1 VLDPRTG
8 PAQVVL
14 TASIARRYYLDGRSK
29 VEIAEEFG
37 ISRFK
42 VARLIDVARTSGL
55 VRIEIRAEGEIDVD
69 LSARL
74 RDRYGLLHSIVV
86 DTPEDDAQALR
97 EHVARAAAHLLA
109 EIITPR
115 DVLGL
120 AWARS
125 VSAMARALPRLP
137 GTPVVQLTGALSLA
151 DRHDTSVDVVRDVA
165 AASGGVAHC
174 FYSPLTV
181 ADAATARAL
190 RQQPDVARAFE
201 QLPLVTKAVA
211 GVGRWEAGQ
220 STLYDSS
227 SDEDRAALRD
237 LGVCA
242 DISGVFVAAD
252 GRPVQTELA
261 ERMIAITAEQ
271 MQAIPEVVV
280 VPYGVR
286 KAPAVRAALRSR
298 LVDGIVT
305 HTGLARAVLAEP

>member
-29 VEIAEEFG
+29 IEIAEEFG

-109 EIITPR
+109 EIITPG

-137 GTPVVQLTGALSLA
+137 GTPVVQLTGALSLS

-165 AASGGVAHC
+165 GASGGIAHC

-190 RQQPDVARAFE
+190 RQQPDVARAFG

-211 GVGRWEAGQ
+211 GVGLWETGQ
-220 STLYDSS
+220 SMLYDSAA
-227 SDEDRAALRD
+227 ETDRAALRD

-261 ERMIAITAEQ
+261 DRMIAVSAEQ
-271 MQAIPEVVV
+271 MRAIPEVIV
-280 VPYGVR
+280 VPYGIR
-286 KAPAVRAALRSR
+286 KAPAVRAALRSG
-298 LVDGIVT
+298 LVEGVVT
-305 HTGLARAVLAEP
+305 HTGLARAVLDET